1 MSCRNIAFDDSVPSP
16 EENRPIFTDEEWE
29 IIKKNDLDLIRI
41 RELTNDEELIQYVYS
56 LRGPHSGRGGL
67 SAPEKLIKFYPE
79 LIHRIN
85 QVVLCM
91 RNEPYGDNREMV
103 SEFGGKRKSK
113 KSKKSRKTRNK
124 RRKTVRRR

>member
-1 MSCRNIAFDDSVPSP
+1 MSCRNIAFDDSVPSRMH
-16 EENRPIFTDEEWE
+16 NYTDCKDAEWE
-29 IIKKNDLDLIRI
+29 KIKAGDLIKI
-41 RELTNDEELIQYVYS
+41 GELTNDKKLIQYVYS
-56 LRGPHSGRGGL
+56 LRGPRSGPGGL
-67 SAPEKLIKFYPE
+67 SAPTEPISFYPE
-79 LIHRIN
+79 LINRIN

>member
-1 MSCRNIAFDDSVPSP
+1 MSCRNIVFNDNVPSRMH
-16 EENRPIFTDEEWE
+16 NYTHCTADEWE
-29 IIKKNDLDLIRI
+29 KIKAGDLIKI